1 MALLTKQTVDAA
13 GTVITYSAATGG
25 GDTAKFDDDST
36 LRVKNGGG
44 SSINVTISDPGTTP
58 AGNGSSGRVVAV
70 AGGAEKT
77 IKVKRSLNNPN
88 TGVAAISYSAVT
100 SVTVAHVTQ

>member
-1 MALLTKQTVDAA
+1 MALLAKQTVTDAGVEIA
-13 GTVITYSAATGG
+13 YTAASAG
-25 GDTAKFDDDST
+25 GDTAKFDDAST

-44 SSINVTISDPGTTP
+44 SSINVTISDPGATP
-58 AGNGSSGRVVAV
+58 AGNTGTSRVVAV
-70 AGGAEKT
+70 AAGKEKT
-77 IKVKRSLNNPN
+77 IKAKRSLNNPS